1 MRTSRPRRL
10 SRSGERT
17 AVVSWTTR
25 KAQLL
30 AATGVLFVAAVALR
44 PIPVAAATATGTMGV
59 AATVQALCQ
68 NTASALAF
76 GTYTGVQAVAT
87 GTITVTCT
95 NTTPYNVGLNAGTSS
110 GATVAARKMTGP
122 AGALLAYILTSDA
135 GYATNWG
142 STVGTDTVAGTGN
155 GAAQVLT
162 IYGREAAGQFLA
174 PGAYT
179 DTITATVT
187 Y

>member
-1 MRTSRPRRL
+1 MRTTASPRID
-10 SRSGERT
+10 GRT
-17 AVVSWTTR
+17 SPWTAHRTW
-25 KAQLL
+25 LL
-30 AATGVLFVAAVALR
+30 AASGALLAAAFVLR
-44 PIPVAAATATGTMGV
+44 PVSAVAATATGTIGV
-59 AATVQALCQ
+59 AATVQAICL

-76 GTYTGVQAVAT
+76 GTYIGAQTVTTAT
-87 GTITVTCT
+87 LTVTCT
-95 NTTPYNVGLNAGTSS
+95 NTTPYTVGLNAGTSS
-110 GATVAARKMTGP
+110 GATVTTRKMTGP
-122 AGALLAYILTSDA
+122 AGALLAYVLTSDA
-135 GYATNWG
+135 AYAINWG
-142 STVGTDTVAGTGN
+142 NTAGTDTVSGTGN